1 MATYKKRGNKVRNSK
16 VKDDGSYLEDVK
28 FDGESTTQEVFDSL
42 DETASRS
49 EQWLEKNAKMV
60 YTVLGVL
67 LIGMLAFLAYNKF
80 VKEPKEVKA
89 ANYLAYSK
97 SAFNEAE
104 NAAKNIDSLYNIALN
119 GVNNNYGL
127 LEVASKFSG
136 TKAGNLANYMAGMS
150 YLKMNEYDKA
160 VEFLSKFSSED
171 EILDPMAKGK
181 IGDAFADINQL
192 EDALTYY
199 TKAATVRNNSLTTP
213 LYLFKA
219 ANTALDLGKFD
230 QALKMFI
237 QIQTDYPK
245 SDEAKDIQMYINR
258 AKYATK

>member
-1 MATYKKRGNKVRNSK
+1 MATYKKRGGKIRKQKIKN
-16 VKDDGSYLEDVK
+16 DGSYLEDVK

-60 YTVLGVL
+60 YTVLGVFL
-67 LIGMLAFLAYNKF
+67 LAILGYMAYNSF

-97 SAFNEAE
+97 AAFNDAE
-104 NAAKNIDSLYNIALN
+104 KATKGIDSLYNIALN
-119 GVNNNYGL
+119 GADNKYGL

-136 TKAGNLANYMAGMS
+136 TKAGNLANYMAGIS
-150 YLKMNEYDKA
+150 YLKTNEYDKA
-160 VEFLSKFSSED
+160 IEFLNNFSSD
-171 EILDPMAKGK
+171 DVILEPMAKGK
-181 IGDAFADINQL
+181 IGDAFAEINQL
-192 EDALTYY
+192 EDALNYY
-199 TKAATVRNNSLTTP
+199 KQAATVRENSFSTP

-230 QALKMFI
+230 EALKMFE
-237 QIQTDYPK
+237 QIKNNYPK
-245 SDEAKDIQMYINR
+245 ADEAKEIDMYINR
-258 AKYATK
+258 AKYASK